1 MVKAEC
7 ILSSRLRRSLINVNS
22 KYVFVRVSP
31 QGPIDMT
38 TCNSISFKDP
48 VINKPRVHYLCYQ
61 IIQNETLQIHWWV
74 NDNNKNITTWY
85 ILNFHTKI
93 DSNALIKQVDFR
105 DGEGGYVP
113 PI

>member
-1 MVKAEC
+1 MVIAEC

-31 QGPIDMT
+31 QGQIDMT
-38 TCNSISFKDP
+38 TCNGISFKDP
-48 VINKPRVHYLCYQ
+48 VINKPRVHYLSYQ
-61 IIQNETLQIHWWV
+61 KNQNETSQIHWWV

-93 DSNALIKQVDFR
+93 GSNALIKQVDFR
-105 DGEGGYVP
+105 DGEGAYVP